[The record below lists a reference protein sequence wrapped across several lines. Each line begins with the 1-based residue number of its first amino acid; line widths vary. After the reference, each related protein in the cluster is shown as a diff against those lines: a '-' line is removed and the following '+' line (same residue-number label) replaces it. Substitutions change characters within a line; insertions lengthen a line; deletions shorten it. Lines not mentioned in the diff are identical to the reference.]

1 MQIDKTQREIFSQKI
16 AKVLGQTKMQPK
28 YSKRQATQLNQAMHR
43 LLKRHQGQ
51 ADQVTE
57 AEIQGMYEIVME
69 QVLPYDLS
77 QSLAK

>member
-16 AKVLGQTKMQPK
+16 NQTLGQSLMQK
-28 YSKRQATQLNQAMHR
+28 EYSKLQLQKLDQGMYQ
-43 LLKRHQGQ
+43 LLLDHKGQ

-57 AEIQGMYEIVME
+57 AEIQGMYEIVTE